1 MTRLVRG
8 AIKNLLRLAAVG
20 EREASGAHAWT
31 PVFEESTRRTLSA
44 PAHWLCAVTDIG
56 KERRTNEDGY
66 FLSADCRFWVVADG
80 MGGHAAGELAYTLTI
95 QAIAETMDDGTR
107 APASLTEAFAD
118 AQQRVAARGQLDAE
132 CHGMGSTA
140 IAGVVY
146 GEALHVCHVG
156 DTRGYHFS
164 QGQLRRLTN
173 DHSLVWNLVKSGLLT
188 PDQARI
194 HPQRGRI
201 TQAIGM
207 RAGLNPEVTTV
218 ALKPGDRVLLC
229 SDGLWEGLADHDIGT
244 IVGSNG
250 TMLELAS
257 QLVDKAN
264 AASGQ
269 DNITAVL
276 YEHGYGGNLSDRR

>member
-8 AIKNLLRLAAVG
+8 AIRNLLRILASG
-20 EREASGAHAWT
+20 EREVSSPLLWT
-31 PVFEESTRRTLSA
+31 PVFEESTRRSLSA
-44 PAHWLCAVTDIG
+44 PAQWLCAVTDIG
-56 KERRTNEDGY
+56 KERRSNEDGY
-66 FLSADCRFWVVADG
+66 FLSADCRLWVVADG
-80 MGGHAAGELAYTLTI
+80 MGGHAAGELACTLTI

-107 APASLTEAFAD
+107 APASLIEAFAD
-118 AQQRVAARGQLDAE
+118 AQQRVAVRGQIDAE
-132 CHGMGSTA
+132 CQGMGSTA
-140 IAGVVY
+140 IAGVVHD
-146 GEALHVCHVG
+146 EALHLCHVG

-173 DHSLVWNLVKSGLLT
+173 DHSLVWNLVRSGLLT

-207 RAGLNPEVTTV
+207 RAGLKPDITSV

-229 SDGLWEGLADHDIGT
+229 SDGLWEGLPDHDIGT

-250 TMLELAS
+250 SMVELAS
-257 QLVDKAN
+257 MLVDKAN

-276 YEHGYGGNLSDRR
+276 YEHGLH